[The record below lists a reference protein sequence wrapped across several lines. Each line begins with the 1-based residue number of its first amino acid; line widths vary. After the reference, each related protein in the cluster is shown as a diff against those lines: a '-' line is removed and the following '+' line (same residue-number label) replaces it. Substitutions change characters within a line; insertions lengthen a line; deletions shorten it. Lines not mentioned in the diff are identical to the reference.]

1 MKKLWGICFTIALT
15 LMLTAC
21 GVNESEIKSKAKYF
35 TTEAFNAGLVQD
47 WDRINEIAAE
57 EAEYVENLDSDELE
71 IYNKA
76 VLETAEQLMY

>member
-1 MKKLWGICFTIALT
+1 MKKLLGICIVVTLA

-21 GVNESEIKSKAKYF
+21 GANESEIKSKAKYF
-35 TTEAFNAGLVQD
+35 TTEAFNASLVQD

-76 VLETAEQLMY
+76 VLETAAQLM